1 MYYLYELIIKYYDI
15 IIIRDVLIFMNFV
28 DIN

>member
-15 IIIRDVLIFMNFV
+15 IIIRDVPIFMNFV